1 MTITNEEELEGMR
14 AAGKLAAMILD
25 EMLTYAEIGMTT
37 GELDAF
43 GANLMEEHGARSAP
57 QVAVGFPGATCISLN
72 EEVAHGIPGERVLE
86 DGDILNIDVSL
97 ELDGFFSDNAATV
110 ILGEDASPYAP
121 LVDAAR
127 EARDNAIRLLRHG
140 APFNILGRVFEQSAR
155 RNKYKVIRNL
165 CSHGIGRSLH
175 EEPSELLG
183 FYDRFD
189 RRKFHHGQVITVE
202 PFMSTATNW
211 VEEAS
216 DGWTLL
222 NTPGGRSAQ
231 FEHTVVI
238 LKGREPEILTLPP
251 SARMD

>member
-14 AAGKLAAMILD
+14 AAGKLAAMILE
-25 EMLTYAEIGMTT
+25 EMLDHAEVGMTT

-43 GANLMEEHGARSAP
+43 GVKLMEEHGANSAP
-57 QVAVGFPGATCISLN
+57 QSVGFPAATCISLN
-72 EEVAHGIPGERVLE
+72 EEVAHGIPGDRVIE
-86 DGDILNIDVSL
+86 EGDVLNVDVSL
-97 ELDGFFSDNAATV
+97 ELDGFFADNGAT
-110 ILGEDASPYAP
+110 IPMGEGADRYLP
-121 LVDAAR
+121 LIDAAR
-127 EARDNAIRLLRHG
+127 EARDHSIRLLRAG
-140 APFNILGRVFEQSAR
+140 APFNILGRVFEQHAR
-155 RNKYKVIRNL
+155 RGKFKVIRNL

-211 VEEAS
+211 VDEAS

-231 FEHTVVI
+231 FEHTLVI

-251 SARMD
+251 SLSA